1 MNSFEKAFLCTQ
13 KYLLK
18 THNMKYSLT
27 LQFFDPVEYVTNGI
41 GRFSLGCRN
50 LIIPKA
56 NECLT
61 QRVNSKMQTSI
72 IYLDMKLVIM
82 K

>member
-18 THNMKYSLT
+18 THNMKYSPT
-27 LQFFDPVEYVTNGI
+27 FQFFDPVKYLTKGI
-41 GRFSLGCRN
+41 GRFSLGGTI
-50 LIIPKA
+50 LMIPHA
-56 NECLT
+56 NRCLT
-61 QRVNSKMQTSI
+61 QRAKSKIQTSI

-82 K
+82 E